1 VTLKFH
7 WFLPTSGD
15 GRAIIGRGNSIP
27 IGRDGLPAP
36 HAAASAAANAVRP
49 PDIDYLAQVARAAEQ
64 AGFEAVLTPT
74 GTWCE
79 DAWLVTAALIRE
91 TRRLKFLVAFRP
103 GMTSPTLAAQ
113 MAATYQRISRG
124 RLLLNVVTGGQ
135 PDEQRRFGDHLPHD
149 ERYARTGEFLS
160 IVREAWSGRPFDF
173 SGQHYQVEG
182 ATVMQPP
189 DPHPDIYF
197 GGSSAAAGP
206 VAARHVDVY
215 LTWGEPPAQVAE
227 KIGWIREL
235 AALEGRTLRFGV
247 RLHVI
252 TRDTAQ
258 EAWAEAGKL
267 LSYLD
272 PEEIATA
279 QKVLGRSESA
289 GQERMRALHAS
300 YRGGGSP
307 GDLEIYPNLWAGVG
321 LVRGGA
327 GTALVGSHGEVAD
340 RIAEYASLGIE
351 EFILSGYPHLE
362 EAYWFGEGVRPELAR
377 RGLLG
382 PAPSA
387 GADLV
392 RV

>member
-1 VTLKFH
+1 VTLRFH

-27 IGRDGLPAP
+27 IGPDGAPAP
-36 HAAASAAANAVRP
+36 QAAVAAAANAVRP

-91 TRRLKFLVAFRP
+91 TQRLKFLVAFRP

-135 PDEQRRFGDHLPHD
+135 SDEQRRFGDHLPHD

-160 IVREAWSGRPFDF
+160 IVRGAWSGQPYDF
-173 SGQHYQVEG
+173 SGDHYQVEG
-182 ATVMQPP
+182 ATVMEPP

-227 KIGWIREL
+227 KIAWIRDL
-235 AALEGRTLRFGV
+235 AEREGRTLRFGI

-252 TRDTAQ
+252 TRDSAR
-258 EAWAEAGKL
+258 EAWSEAEKL
-267 LSYLD
+267 LSYLSAD
-272 PEEIATA
+272 EVASA
-279 QKVLGRSESA
+279 QKILGRSESV
-289 GQERMRALHAS
+289 GQDRMRALHAS
-300 YRGGGSP
+300 YRDGGSA

-327 GTALVGSHGEVAD
+327 GTALVGSHAEVTD
-340 RIAEYASLGIE
+340 RIEEYASLGIE

-362 EAYWFGEGVRPELAR
+362 EAYWFGEGVRPELRR
-377 RGLLG
+377 RGLLAPPAG
-382 PAPSA
+382 PAPE
-387 GADLV
+387 LV
-392 RV
+392 TA